1 MTEKNLDNSEIDTAF
16 DQPGRVAVPEVMER
30 NAGDAG
36 LACGDHDGTAERPA
50 SDWPV
55 AGLVGKEPTRV
66 PVGRPEFAQV
76 VQNWLWQ
83 GNDPL
88 LVALADDPQQTID
101 AVDGRNLKPSS
112 FSGTQAAG
120 VDDRGAG
127 SVDRVLQARKE
138 TTDLGIAE
146 RIGEPLLLGLAD
158 LFFENRAQLRLSVS
172 RYRNWMP

>member
-1 MTEKNLDNSEIDTAF
+1 MPAWRAAITTARRGA
-16 DQPGRVAVPEVMER
+16 P
-30 NAGDAG
+30 
-36 LACGDHDGTAERPA
+36 RPIGPSPA
-50 SDWPV
+50 W
-55 AGLVGKEPTRV
+55 LGKSQR
-66 PVGRPEFAQV
+66 GFLWV